1 MNTDLANARFRAIAA
16 WIIGIVSLG
25 FGVFLIWKMIL
36 FVRGDA
42 HSWLIDTINHS
53 RFMMRMER
61 SLDDVSANLLGVFCY
76 YVYGTSSFLCAA
88 SLVLLAGQAAAR
100 IVEVG
105 WTQFRCECREESA
118 RIRLEAACER
128 RRQKRIEA
136 RRSKANKEDC
146 DDLLWMTAAVAL
158 VAWLL

>member
-1 MNTDLANARFRAIAA
+1 MNTDLANARIRAIAA
-16 WIIGIVSLG
+16 WIIGIVSLA
-25 FGVFLIWKMIL
+25 FGIFLLWKMIL

-53 RFMMRMER
+53 HLMMHMER
-61 SLDDVSANLLGVFCY
+61 SLDDVNATLWGVFCY

-105 WTQFRCECREESA
+105 WTQFRRECQEKSA
-118 RIRLEAACER
+118 RMRLEAACER

-136 RRSKANKEDC
+136 RRPKTNKEDC
-146 DDLLWMTAAVAL
+146 GDLLWMTAAIAL
-158 VAWLL
+158 IAWLL